1 MMGTKKLSDG
11 LETGVAAVR
20 KADDSLRIVMAL
32 TAACLIISMFT
43 LAVVA
48 VRDTRA

>member
-11 LETGVAAVR
+11 LEAGVTAVK

-32 TAACLIISMFT
+32 STACLIVSLFT

-48 VRDTRA
+48 MMDPHA